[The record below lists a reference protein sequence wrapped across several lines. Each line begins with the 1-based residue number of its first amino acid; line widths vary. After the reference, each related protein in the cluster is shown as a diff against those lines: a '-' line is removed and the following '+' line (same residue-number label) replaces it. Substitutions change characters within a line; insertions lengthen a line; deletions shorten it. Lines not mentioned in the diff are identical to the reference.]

1 LIYETISINETF
13 DGQVAELILDVPPAN
28 ILSAAMMQEIRNFL
42 AEDKAN
48 KSRKLI
54 IIKGSGESF
63 CFGASVEEHTA
74 DQVTDMLPGFHE
86 MCGDILSHPVP
97 TMAQVSGFCLGGGFE
112 LAIVCSLIFADNTA
126 RFAVPEIQLGVFP
139 PVAASLVPVL
149 AGGTLASEML
159 LTGKKFSAEKLAA
172 SGLITQV
179 SDKAELQNDINNYI
193 EKNLL
198 PRSASSLRYAHQAA
212 RLSVV
217 NHYQTTIPVL
227 EKLYLNELM
236 STNDANEGI
245 NSFVEKRKAQ
255 WTDD

>member
-1 LIYETISINETF
+1 
-13 DGQVAELILDVPPAN
+13 
-28 ILSAAMMQEIRNFL
+28 
-42 AEDKAN
+42 
-48 KSRKLI
+48 
-54 IIKGSGESF
+54 
-63 CFGASVEEHTA
+63 
-74 DQVTDMLPGFHE
+74 
-86 MCGDILSHPVP
+86 
-97 TMAQVSGFCLGGGFE
+97 
-112 LAIVCSLIFADNTA
+112 
-126 RFAVPEIQLGVFP
+126 
-139 PVAASLVPVL
+139 
-149 AGGTLASEML
+149 ML